1 MREPAERRGLT
12 DFQLEVARA
21 FFALPASDGFLL
33 AGGGALLANGLTDR
47 PTQDLDFFRSS
58 PDVVTA
64 RDAFEGAAVD
74 RGWRVARLRDHD
86 DFVRLQVEGTEP
98 LIVDLC
104 LDSPPTR
111 PAVATVAGPTF
122 DPAELAGRKVVALF
136 SRAEARDFVDVHALL
151 ERYTRDRLLALAREV
166 DAGFD
171 EQVFAEM
178 LGSIERHDDVTLG
191 TGGAPAADVRSTFAL
206 WARALRS

>member
-1 MREPAERRGLT
+1 VPEPAERRGLT
-12 DFQLEVARA
+12 DFQLEVARS

-64 RDAFEGAAVD
+64 RDAFEAAAVD

-136 SRAEARDFVDVHALL
+136 PGFRSCDRGVGTEMAGEQARWGLCACACSA
-151 ERYTRDRLLALAREV
+151 YA
-166 DAGFD
+166 
-171 EQVFAEM
+171 
-178 LGSIERHDDVTLG
+178 S
-191 TGGAPAADVRSTFAL
+191 
-206 WARALRS
+206 

>member
-1 MREPAERRGLT
+1 MREPAQRRGLT
-12 DFQLEVARA
+12 DFQLEVARS

-64 RDAFEGAAVD
+64 RDAFEATAVD

-122 DPAELAGRKVVALF
+122 DPPSSPAERSSPSSVGLRLAT
-136 SRAEARDFVDVHALL
+136 SSTS
-151 ERYTRDRLLALAREV
+151 TRCSSA
-166 DAGFD
+166 
-171 EQVFAEM
+171 
-178 LGSIERHDDVTLG
+178 
-191 TGGAPAADVRSTFAL
+191 TGETACSHSPVRSMPGSTSRCSQRCS
-206 WARALRS
+206 ARSSVERRVG

>member
-1 MREPAERRGLT
+1 MREPAEPPGLT
-12 DFQLEVARA
+12 DFQLEVSRT
-21 FFALPASDGFLL
+21 FFDLPASEGFLL
-33 AGGGALLANGLTDR
+33 AGGGALLANGLTQR

-58 PDVVTA
+58 PDVVAA
-64 RDAFEGAAVD
+64 RDALEAAAIS

-86 DFVRLQVEGTEP
+86 DFVRLQVEGAEA

-122 DPAELAGRKVVALF
+122 DPEELAGRKVVALF

-151 ERYTRDRLLALAREV
+151 ERYMRDRLLALAREI
-166 DAGFD
+166 DPGFD

-178 LGSIERHDDVTLG
+178 LGSIDRHDDAALE
-191 TGGAPAADVRSTFAL
+191 TGGASAARVRSMFRS
-206 WARALRS
+206 WADALRS

>member
-1 MREPAERRGLT
+1 MPEPAERRGLT
-12 DFQLEVARA
+12 DFQLEVARS

-64 RDAFEGAAVD
+64 RDAFEAAAVD

-151 ERYTRDRLLALAREV
+151 ERYTRDPLAHTR
-166 DAGFD
+166 
-171 EQVFAEM
+171 
-178 LGSIERHDDVTLG
+178 
-191 TGGAPAADVRSTFAL
+191 P
-206 WARALRS
+206 